1 LGAAE
6 NGSSAEDL
14 ADFTFLEKSGVQKTV
29 NWFGLFLGVS
39 VLSVVVVGF
48 NRARRRGGQ

>member
-6 NGSSAEDL
+6 NGGSAEEL
-14 ADFTFLEKSGVQKTV
+14 ANFTFLEKSGGQKVV

-39 VLSVVVVGF
+39 VLSVVVVGLS
-48 NRARRRGGQ
+48 RTRSGGQ